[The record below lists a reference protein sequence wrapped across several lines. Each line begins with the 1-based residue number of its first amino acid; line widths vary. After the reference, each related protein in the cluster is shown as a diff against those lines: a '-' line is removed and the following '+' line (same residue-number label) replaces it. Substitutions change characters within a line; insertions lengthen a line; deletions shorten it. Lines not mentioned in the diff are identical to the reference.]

1 MPTDNAPILESVRA
15 LNDFSSKTVLIT
27 GANGQLGRA
36 FCAAFKV
43 AGATVI
49 GTDIEA
55 STNEEIACDD
65 FKQVDTTSSAQ
76 VEELFSDLTET
87 YGPLD
92 VLINNAGAGVFSPFM
107 ERTEAELDK
116 VYDVNVKGT
125 FWCIREFVRTVGNS
139 GGRIVNIAS
148 LHGIVSADPRI
159 YADLPRHS
167 PEIYAATKAGVV
179 QMTKY
184 FATHLAPQGIGVNAL
199 SPGGVYNPNNPQGPE
214 FLAHYK
220 SRTPM
225 ARMANEE
232 DIVGGALFLASEAA
246 RYVSG
251 HNLVIDG
258 GYSIW

>member
-125 FWCIREFVRTVGNS
+125 FWCIREFARTVGNS

-199 SPGGVYNPNNPQGPE
+199 SPGGVTIRTIRRVRNFWHTTNPGPYGP
-214 FLAHYK
+214 HGQQ
-220 SRTPM
+220 
-225 ARMANEE
+225 E